1 MWKYAAIL
9 CLLLSACAGVLSAQ
23 NYPLPDAT
31 VGTPYTFDLLSG
43 VDLSQIEAELQQ
55 LGYQLTLSFNVT
67 SGMLPPGIT
76 ASPNLLSFSG
86 TPTATGTFNF
96 TADLTEVLI
105 DTRTDQKFFTY
116 SFPISFTLTVTGSS
130 GPTLS

>member
-86 TPTATGTFNF
+86 THTAIGTFIFPPDLPTALFSPSTPLTFLHF
-96 TADLTEVLI
+96 
-105 DTRTDQKFFTY
+105 
-116 SFPISFTLTVTGSS
+116 
-130 GPTLS
+130 